1 MYIKRTSKIIN
12 GRAYTDGDTAL
23 LTDLPIH
30 QQQIVIAWIKGNIV
44 KRKTPN
50 YNHTSYGIKHWIQGI
65 FHIYMTNNQFKD
77 AMLLCGFYPVKET
90 ELNWVYC
97 ISEKSPAFASGEVY
111 V

>member
-1 MYIKRTSKIIN
+1 MYTRRTSKIIN

-23 LTDLPIH
+23 LTDLPLH
-30 QQQIVIAWIKGNIV
+30 EQKIVLDWIKDNIV